1 MLPNKPDEV
10 AAGAAAIASVGF
22 GANIEDGA
30 PEAGLAPNRA
40 EAPAAAGA
48 ADAD

>member
-1 MLPNKPDEV
+1 MLPNKPDVV
-10 AAGAAAIASVGF
+10 AAGAAAIGSAGF
-22 GANIEDGA
+22 EANIEDGA